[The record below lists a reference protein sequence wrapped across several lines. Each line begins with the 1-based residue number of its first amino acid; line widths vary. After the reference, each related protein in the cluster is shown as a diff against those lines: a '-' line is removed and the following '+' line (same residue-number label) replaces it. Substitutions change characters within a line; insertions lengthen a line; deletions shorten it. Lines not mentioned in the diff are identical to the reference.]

1 MALFESQILEFRYH
15 YRWYITIARVLAQLG
30 ATLRYIALLFVVYHL
45 WHSPLSIGAAMGL
58 SAVGKAFVAPVGGFL
73 ADRTSRGTII
83 LTAYISSASLM
94 ITVCIISLIGVPLLA
109 QVVLVLVTSWA
120 AEALDVLTGPVFS
133 SGVALLAKDTKLVKW
148 MSEINAATTAAQAV
162 GLVLAG
168 YFVQIF
174 GGGIMLA
181 VGGVCYL
188 LSGLIAWQQMS
199 TYIVASHARP
209 KGIGKGEQKESL
221 RTQRQV
227 WKELWGNKYVR
238 YLLIIV
244 AISNIP
250 HNAFLFLPFFISQRQ
265 HTGYIG
271 FGFMEA
277 AVFLGTFAGN
287 IVVRFTKTFH
297 VREMLVL
304 AFGVQTCAVLILWIA
319 NQQSFWLTIVMV
331 FLYGATDALFTP
343 AYAHM
348 YLVVQPQFLGQVSG
362 LFNAV
367 ATVVSP
373 LAIILSGWILRYY
386 GMAYMFLGLSL
397 AFALL
402 AIVSMSISHL
412 SNVISDVT

>member
-1 MALFESQILEFRYH
+1 MS
-15 YRWYITIARVLAQLG
+15 
-30 ATLRYIALLFVVYHL
+30 
-45 WHSPLSIGAAMGL
+45 L
-58 SAVGKAFVAPVGGFL
+58 SAVGKAFFAPIGGFL

-94 ITVCIISLIGVPLLA
+94 IAVSIISLIGAPLLM

-120 AEALDVLTGPVFS
+120 TEALDVLTSPVFS
-133 SGVALLAKDTKLVKW
+133 SGIALLAKDTKLVKW
-148 MSEINAATTAAQAV
+148 MSEVNAATTAAQAA

-181 VGGVCYL
+181 VGGLCYL
-188 LSGLIAWQQMS
+188 LSGLIAWKQMS
-199 TYIVASHARP
+199 TYIVTSHEHP
-209 KGIGKGEQKESL
+209 KGIVKVEQKEHVRSTRL
-221 RTQRQV
+221 V

-244 AISNIP
+244 AVSNIP

-265 HTGYIG
+265 HTGYVG

-277 AVFLGTFAGN
+277 SVFVGTFVGN
-287 IVVRFTKTFH
+287 VVVRFAKKFP
-297 VREMLVL
+297 VRGMLVL
-304 AFGVQTCAVLILWIA
+304 AFGIQTFAVLILWIA
-319 NQQSFWLTIVMV
+319 NQQSFWLTVTMV

-348 YLVVQPQFLGQVSG
+348 YLVVQPQFLGQISG

-367 ATVVSP
+367 ATVVTP
-373 LAIILSGWILRYY
+373 LAIIMSGWILRYY
-386 GMAYMFLGLSL
+386 GMSYMFLGLSL
-397 AFALL
+397 VFALL
-402 AIVSMSISHL
+402 AITSMSISHL